1 MIRFILAVFLS
12 LILTTSG
19 FSSNFQNISAL
30 TPVADL
36 TGQWSGFAQLANVEG
51 TCEFSGKVNANIKQ
65 DGNTLVGGYSFVTT
79 NVKTNDP
86 DNMGFECQDFDYQEN
101 FRGTLY
107 GSRIILNSDGG
118 GVFTGWYASS
128 GIKLDLQSSE
138 LVGTAQLSPT
148 NFIPPAF
155 EQEKTTPKPTPTP
168 APKPTPTPIPE
179 PVPEDKSVS
188 NQGTESVDDELAKT
202 LEQLENK
209 LEQNDWAEEA
219 VLDTDKDGISDD
231 DDSCPTQSETYN
243 NYQDDDGCPDSSAPE
258 IIIPTRI
265 PDNFFK
271 VNGCGSQGKGGVDVP
286 DFDFAESCNQHD
298 ICYARGG
305 DAEDRKICDE
315 QMYES
320 VKSNSVLGKFGATI
334 YYWGVR
340 LGGSSSFNCTGDS
353 C

>member
-1 MIRFILAVFLS
+1 M
-12 LILTTSG
+12 G
-19 FSSNFQNISAL
+19 NFQNISAL

-36 TGQWSGFAQLANVEG
+36 TGEWSGSGQFKTEMYGISCANTVSINATINQDENQI
-51 TCEFSGKVNANIKQ
+51 SG
-65 DGNTLVGGYSFVTT
+65 DYSFVGTSAKDL
-79 NVKTNDP
+79 NPDP
-86 DNMGFECQDFDYQEN
+86 EYGDRCAIWEASGGTFY
-101 FRGTLY
+101 GTLD
-107 GSRIILNSDGG
+107 GSRVSVTLSDDGLTY
-118 GVFTGWYASS
+118 TGTYTS
-128 GIKLDLQSSE
+128 GIIKLSVTSE
-138 LVGTAQLSPT
+138 MYTGTITLTAT
-148 NFIPPAF
+148 NFSPPPF
-155 EQEKTTPKPTPTP
+155 EQKNTT
-168 APKPTPTPIPE
+168 PKPTPTPIPE
-179 PVPEDKSVS
+179 PIPEDKSVS
-188 NQGTESVDDELAKT
+188 NQGTESVDNELEKT
-202 LEQLENK
+202 LEQLENE

-219 VLDTDKDGISDD
+219 LDTDKDDIPDN

-271 VNGCGSQGKGGVDVP
+271 ANGCGSQGERGIDVP

-340 LGGSSSFNCTGDS
+340 LGGVSSFNCVSDS
-353 C
+353 CR